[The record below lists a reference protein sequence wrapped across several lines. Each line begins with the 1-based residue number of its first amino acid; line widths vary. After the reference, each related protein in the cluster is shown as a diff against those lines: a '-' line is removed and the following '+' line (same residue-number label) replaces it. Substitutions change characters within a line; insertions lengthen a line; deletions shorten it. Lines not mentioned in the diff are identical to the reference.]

1 MILHSKI
8 LGGSKKNILILHGF
22 LGSGD
27 NWISIA
33 RKLNLLGHTVHLID
47 QRNHGRSFHSEK
59 FDYNLMCE
67 DLFNYIKHHNIDN
80 SILIGHSMGGKTAMN
95 FSLIH
100 PQMYPKLVIGQK
112 ANLYAKFPVK
122 LVSSCVLIVLSKLN
136 LKKWSSVIFL
146 SKPRLVARVT
156 SCVVSASCEKVA
168 AVPLIS

>member
-1 MILHSKI
+1 MEYEMAYMTQMTVGEAIEQKRPVIVPTGATEAHGPHMPTDTDTHQAGFIAFELAKKINALVAPTVAYGISKT
-8 LGGSKKNILILHGF
+8 F
-22 LGSGD
+22 EFFYM
-27 NWISIA
+27 
-33 RKLNLLGHTVHLID
+33 NL
-47 QRNHGRSFHSEK
+47 F
-59 FDYNLMCE
+59 
-67 DLFNYIKHHNIDN
+67 
-80 SILIGHSMGGKTAMN
+80 
-95 FSLIH
+95 LIH

-156 SCVVSASCEKVA
+156 SCVVSLSCEKVA